1 MTTKYVTYCRVSTD
15 QQGKSGLGLEAQE
28 RDIKVFLESYTTNA
42 EVIGTFID
50 VKSGKG
56 SIEDRQLFKQA
67 VDLAKSS
74 GATLLVA
81 KLDRLSRDVE
91 TVARLIKMVD
101 IKVACMPFA
110 DKFQLHLY
118 AALAEQER
126 DFISARTKAALAVAK
141 SKGKL
146 IGGAA
151 VKKQCSNRKVYE
163 TQTQTKYEHLRQ
175 PLEALRSAG
184 KTLQQV
190 ADQFNQFG
198 YRTSNNAE
206 FKAATVQRV
215 CNYLGVI

>member
-1 MTTKYVTYCRVSTD
+1 MTTKYVVYKRLSKQKTD
-15 QQGKSGLGLEAQE
+15 GNQYGFDSQDFDIQNFLKHDGGEVISEFSEFFSGKSLWTQRKEL
-28 RDIKVFLESYTTNA
+28 
-42 EVIGTFID
+42 
-50 VKSGKG
+50 VK
-56 SIEDRQLFKQA
+56 A
-67 VDLAKSS
+67 VELCEKT
-74 GATLLVA
+74 GATLLVS
-81 KLDRLSRDVE
+81 KVDRMGRQTES
-91 TVARLIKMVD
+91 VAHLLNR
-101 IKVACMPFA
+101 IKVRIATMPTA
-110 DKFQLHLY
+110 TDMVIQIM
-118 AALAEQER
+118 AVMAEEEVR
-126 DFISARTKAALAVAK
+126 AISSRTKAALAMAK